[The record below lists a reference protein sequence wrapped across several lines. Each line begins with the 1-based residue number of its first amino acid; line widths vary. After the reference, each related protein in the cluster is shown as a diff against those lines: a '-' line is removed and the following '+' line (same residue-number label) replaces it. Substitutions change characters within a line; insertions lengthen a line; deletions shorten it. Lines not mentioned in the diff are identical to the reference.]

1 MQSSYFL
8 ELCEGE
14 CCKVLDNVLIMIY
27 NSVIPLK
34 EWGCKVAKLIERQ
47 VYAERIKGFIDTEQ
61 IKVITGVRRCGKS
74 EILKLIQAEVL
85 KRTDKEHIIF
95 IDFEDLEFNEIL
107 DYMKLHDYV
116 TDRIK
121 DDKTHYIFLD
131 EIQKVKGWERVVAS
145 LRKKNTDIYIAGS
158 NAQLLSGE
166 LATLIAGRYVAFEIN
181 TLSFSE
187 FNFFRK
193 TSGIEDNS
201 SEPSKMLDEYIKI
214 GGFPILST
222 RQFGK
227 DESRKIVADIHSSA
241 VLKDVIERNNVKNI
255 ALLQRVISFIYDN
268 IGKLVS
274 VRNIEAYL
282 KNNGGGSFE
291 TISNYITFLEN
302 ACIIRKAPRYEIK
315 GKKLLESNDKY
326 YLADHSLQYA
336 VRDMRE
342 ENMPGILEN
351 IIFNE
356 LVYRGYNVYV
366 GKMSKD
372 DNREIDFVA
381 EKYGGNE
388 KVYVQVCYDYSL
400 SETREREFAPLT
412 EIKDLFP
419 KYVVSYKL
427 FGKDNANGVVGIKLS
442 DFLLKDSF

>member
-1 MQSSYFL
+1 M
-8 ELCEGE
+8 
-14 CCKVLDNVLIMIY
+14 
-27 NSVIPLK
+27 
-34 EWGCKVAKLIERQ
+34 AKLIERQ